1 VEIAGIYTE
10 GSFFFEKSN
19 LIHKFLKP
27 KAMNFK
33 LKITLLLMISCF
45 SVSIFAQ
52 KKVDTIFLNASWDT
66 VQTKAEASRYRV
78 TQTNGKFRIT
88 LLFDSLDMKLE
99 EMSYRKDKSA
109 NTLSDS
115 VWWKYG
121 SFREWYPSGQLK
133 VEGNYIYDRFHDN
146 LKTYYPNGAL
156 KRNDVYYVDTLR
168 QAHCYAPDST
178 EIAHFPYEELPEFK
192 GGQREMFQFL
202 ADNIDYPR
210 KALKKDIAG
219 TVYVGF
225 VINKLGNIVE
235 VKIKR
240 GVNEFLDK
248 EAVRVV
254 KSMPNW
260 KPGKQDGELVRVAYT
275 LPIKFKLK

>member
-1 VEIAGIYTE
+1 
-10 GSFFFEKSN
+10 
-19 LIHKFLKP
+19 
-27 KAMNFK
+27 MNFK
-33 LKITLLLMISCF
+33 LKITFLLMTLSF

-52 KKVDTIFLNASWDT
+52 KKVDTVFLNASWDT

-78 TQTNGKFRIT
+78 IQTNGKFRIT

-99 EMSYRKDKSA
+99 ETAYRKDKSVI
-109 NTLSDS
+109 TPSDS
-115 VWWKYG
+115 VWWRYG

-133 VEGNYIYDRFHDN
+133 VEGSYIFERFHDN
-146 LKTYYPNGAL
+146 LKTYYPNSAL
-156 KRNDVYYVDTLR
+156 KRHDVYYLDTLR

-178 EIAHFPYEELPEFK
+178 EIAHFPYQEPPEFN
-192 GGQREMFQFL
+192 GGQLEMFQFL
-202 ADNIDYPR
+202 GNNTVYPKSSR
-210 KALKKDIAG
+210 ESGIEG

-225 VINKLGNIVE
+225 VVNKLGEIVD
-235 VKIKR
+235 VKTKR
-240 GVNEFLDK
+240 GVSKLLDR

-275 LPIKFKLK
+275 LPIKFKLE

>member
-1 VEIAGIYTE
+1 
-10 GSFFFEKSN
+10 
-19 LIHKFLKP
+19 
-27 KAMNFK
+27 MNFK

-52 KKVDTIFLNASWDT
+52 KKVDTVFLSASWDT
-66 VQTKAEASRYRV
+66 VQTKAEASCYRV

-99 EMSYRKDKSA
+99 ETSYRKDKSA
-109 NTLSDS
+109 VTPSDT

-121 SFREWYPSGQLK
+121 GFREWYPSGQLK
-133 VEGNYIYDRFHDN
+133 VEGSYVYDRFHEN

-156 KRNDVYYVDTLR
+156 KRNDVYYIDTLR
-168 QAHCYAPDST
+168 QAHCYALDST
-178 EIAHFPYEELPEFK
+178 EIAHFPYQEPPEFK

-202 ADNIDYPR
+202 GNNTVYPKSSR
-210 KALKKDIAG
+210 ESGVEGK
-219 TVYVGF
+219 VYVGF
-225 VINKLGNIVE
+225 VINKSGEIVD

-240 GVNEFLDK
+240 GVSKLLDK
-248 EAVRVV
+248 EALRVV

-275 LPIKFKLK
+275 LPIEFKLE